1 MADKIEKGYSNMS
14 TNNLKTALIAV
25 GAAGVMAQTADTTQA
40 QGVDEL
46 IAGLKSDSTEKRT
59 KTWQSAGQ
67 VGAPAVKPLAA
78 VMVDDELEVARAA
91 KRALWQIVRYT
102 GRPKA
107 NKEKRAVET
116 ELAGLLGKDQ
126 PVAVRREVLWMLSE
140 IGARNSIK
148 PIARLIRN
156 EDLRED
162 ARMALERIPGKRA
175 VTTLKAAFEKAP
187 EDFKPNIAQSL
198 RKRGEEVEGY
208 PCKKLIP
215 TKQTDVKPL

>member
-1 MADKIEKGYSNMS
+1 MS
-14 TNNLKTALIAV
+14 TNSLKKVSIAAA
-25 GAAGVMAQTADTTQA
+25 AAGVIAQTTDTAQA

-46 IAGLKSDSTEKRT
+46 LAGIKSDSAEKRT
-59 KTWQSAGQ
+59 KRWQSAGE
-67 VGAPAVKPLAA
+67 VGAPAVKPLAE
-78 VMVDDELEVARAA
+78 VMTDDNLEVARAA

-107 NKEKRAVET
+107 NKEKRAVEA
-116 ELAGLLGKDQ
+116 ELVGLLGKDQ

-140 IGARNSIK
+140 IGGRNSIK

-156 EDLRED
+156 EDMRED
-162 ARMALERIPGKRA
+162 ARMALERIPTKRA
-175 VTTLKAAFEKAP
+175 VATLKTAFEKAP

-198 RKRGEEVEGY
+198 RKRGEQIEGY